1 MKKKNYKKRMQ
12 DTVSVSLAG
21 AMLLTSCSQPELT
34 TINDSDFSGVTKL
47 PARQSSTNAL
57 DSMLDSCAIPL
68 TTDDLNLINL
78 THQLL
83 NDILNNPQVAQEF
96 ASDPHAYMAANNCAY
111 DGDLNVG
118 LIQMAIAAADPA
130 IRTAIE
136 EQDIVSFLDLCEQ
149 RGILTLPTGLQE
161 ISYSNLYVDD
171 VSLAQYL
178 SENGYSQTLNEAFE
192 ENNSAIAV
200 MSVVATHFIVLAAV
214 AALIVAAVGPVA
226 IGVESMETDFD
237 NMEISPLSLWLF
249 NSNADNTYIPVNEWI
264 NRQYE
269 QIDPI
274 LQETSSR
281 YANDEAFRVDT
292 EKIIK
297 ANLVKAVL

>member
-1 MKKKNYKKRMQ
+1 
-12 DTVSVSLAG
+12 
-21 AMLLTSCSQPELT
+21 
-34 TINDSDFSGVTKL
+34 
-47 PARQSSTNAL
+47 
-57 DSMLDSCAIPL
+57 MLDSCAIPL

-96 ASDPHAYMAANNCAY
+96 ALDPHAYMAANNCAY

-161 ISYSNLYVDD
+161 ISSSDLYVDD

-178 SENGYSQTLNEAFE
+178 SDNGYSQTLNEVFE
-192 ENNSAIAV
+192 ENNSAIAL
-200 MSVVATHFIVLAAV
+200 MSVVATHFLVLAAV
-214 AALIVAAVGPVA
+214 AALIVAAVGPVV
-226 IGVESMETDFD
+226 IGVENMETDFD

-249 NSNADNTYIPVNEWI
+249 NSNADSTYIPINEWI

-281 YANDEAFRVDT
+281 YVNDAAFRMDT
-292 EKIIK
+292 ERIIK

>member
-161 ISYSNLYVDD
+161 ISSSDLYVDD

-178 SENGYSQTLNEAFE
+178 SDNGYSQTLNEVFE
-192 ENNSAIAV
+192 ENNSAIAL
-200 MSVVATHFIVLAAV
+200 MSVVATHFLVLAAV
-214 AALIVAAVGPVA
+214 AALIVAAVGPVV
-226 IGVESMETDFD
+226 IGVENMETDFD

-249 NSNADNTYIPVNEWI
+249 NSNADSTYIPINEWI

-281 YANDEAFRVDT
+281 YVNDAAFRMDT
-292 EKIIK
+292 ERIIK